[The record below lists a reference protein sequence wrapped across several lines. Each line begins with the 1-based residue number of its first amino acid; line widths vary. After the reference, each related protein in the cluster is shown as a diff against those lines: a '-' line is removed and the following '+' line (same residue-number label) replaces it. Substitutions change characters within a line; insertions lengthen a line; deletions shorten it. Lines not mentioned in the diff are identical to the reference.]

1 MDRKFWAFQ
10 GPFETFLYLDADT
23 ICTASLDPLIRR
35 LARQQK
41 DFVLVQPWIED
52 QEWSSVVRDPTH
64 PLHDSYVRHVA
75 GTIGRGP
82 LARFDPDLD
91 FFARYPFN
99 AGVFASRRLAITEVD
114 LAQLN
119 EAERVFYRDV
129 LGREAWTWQSRAL
142 FFRDQGRLNYLVAK
156 LSIPVLPLGPEL
168 ICRAGASAIEVSVAS
183 VEPGTCDFDIV
194 HWMGA
199 KSPSPSLFCR
209 GPLFRIYALLWSFVG
224 RRKDTWI
231 AAGYERLPEC
241 VGYSLWRHHHE
252 RASGPMPWRARLRWS
267 WMDVRR
273 TCRLCIRSLKL
284 LGRSLIGSRL
294 PSPGEAIGAAAGPH
308 AVGLS
313 RPRPADT
320 VPMR

>member
-1 MDRKFWAFQ
+1 
-10 GPFETFLYLDADT
+10 
-23 ICTASLDPLIRR
+23 LIRR

-41 DFVLVQPWIED
+41 DFVLVQPWIDE
-52 QEWSSVVRDPTH
+52 QEWSWVFRDPTH
-64 PLHDSYVRHVA
+64 PLYDSYVRHVA

-91 FFARYPFN
+91 FFARYPCN

-129 LGREAWTWQSRAL
+129 LGREAWTWRSKAL
-142 FFRDQGRLNYLVAK
+142 FFRDEGCLNYLVAK
-156 LSIPVLPLGPEL
+156 LAIPVLPLRPEL
-168 ICRAGASAIEVSVAS
+168 VCVAGASAVEVAAADVGRGA
-183 VEPGTCDFDIV
+183 CDFHVV

-224 RRKDTWI
+224 GRKDCWI
-231 AAGYERLPEC
+231 APGYERLPEC

-252 RASGPMPWRARLRWS
+252 GGFGPMRWRARLRWS
-267 WMDVRR
+267 WIDVRR
-273 TCRLCIRSLKL
+273 SCRLCIRCLKL

-294 PSPGEAIGAAAGPH
+294 QARLPSPSEALAAAAGPH
-308 AVGLS
+308 AGGLS
-313 RPRPADT
+313 RPSPADT